1 LAATSDGSKAVNGQL
16 NGIVRQ
22 RLTAPRAAGV
32 AGILFALLFGTS
44 IVLMRTALDHHTD
57 SATVWT
63 SPEAVQIRFA
73 LGLMPYAGIAF
84 LWFIG
89 VIRDRL
95 GELEDKF
102 FATVFFGSGLVFIA
116 MIFASSAIAG
126 GILAAAQ
133 QLDANSAFEV
143 TTFARAEMLEITNV
157 YALRMAGVFM
167 ISLGTVWLRTK
178 LMARWTV
185 ALTYILALSLLLMI
199 NLSLWVQLIF
209 PAWTLLV
216 SVVILIRSSRS
227 EMHLTD

>member
-1 LAATSDGSKAVNGQL
+1 MTPLEPVSM
-16 NGIVRQ
+16 RQ

-32 AGILFALLFGTS
+32 AGVLFALLFGTS
-44 IVLMRTALDHHTD
+44 IVFMRTALDRHTD
-57 SATVWT
+57 TAVWT
-63 SPEAVQIRFA
+63 SPEAAQIRFA

-89 VIRDRL
+89 VVRDRL
-95 GELEDKF
+95 GDLEDKF

-126 GILAAAQ
+126 GILTAAQ
-133 QLDANSAFEV
+133 QLDAGSAFGV
-143 TTFARAEMLEITNV
+143 TAFARAEMLEITNV

-167 ISLGTVWLRTK
+167 ISLGTVWLRTR
-178 LMARWTV
+178 LMRRWTV
-185 ALTYILALSLLLMI
+185 VLTYALALALLVMI

-209 PAWTLLV
+209 PAWTLLI
-216 SVVILIRSSRS
+216 SVLILIRSSQS

>member
-1 LAATSDGSKAVNGQL
+1 M
-16 NGIVRQ
+16 RQ

-32 AGILFALLFGTS
+32 AGVAFAVLFGTS
-44 IVLMRTALDHHTD
+44 IVLMRTALDGHTD
-57 SATVWT
+57 SAAAWT

-95 GELEDKF
+95 GDLEDKF

-126 GILAAAQ
+126 GILGAAQ
-133 QLDANSAFEV
+133 QLDAASAFEV

-157 YALRMAGVFM
+157 YALRMAGGFM
-167 ISLGTVWLRTK
+167 ISLGTVWLRTG

-185 ALTYILALSLLLMI
+185 VFTYLLALALLLMI
-199 NLSLWVQLIF
+199 DLSLWVQLVF
-209 PAWTLLV
+209 PAWTLLI
-216 SVVILIRSSRS
+216 SSLILIRSSRS
-227 EMHLTD
+227 DLHLTD

>member
-1 LAATSDGSKAVNGQL
+1 MTPHEPVSM
-16 NGIVRQ
+16 RQ

-32 AGILFALLFGTS
+32 AGVLFAMLFGTS
-44 IVLMRTALDHHTD
+44 IVLLRTALDSQPD
-57 SATVWT
+57 STAAWT
-63 SPEAVQIRFA
+63 GPEAGQIRFA

-89 VIRDRL
+89 VVRDRL
-95 GELEDKF
+95 GDLEDKF

-133 QLDANSAFEV
+133 QLDARSVLEV

-167 ISLGTVWLRTK
+167 ISLGTVWLRTG

-185 ALTYILALSLLLMI
+185 VLTYVLALSLLLMI
-199 NLSLWVQLIF
+199 TLSLWVQLVF
-209 PAWTLLV
+209 PAWTLLI
-216 SVVILIRSSRS
+216 STLILVRSTRS
-227 EMHLTD
+227 EMHLDH